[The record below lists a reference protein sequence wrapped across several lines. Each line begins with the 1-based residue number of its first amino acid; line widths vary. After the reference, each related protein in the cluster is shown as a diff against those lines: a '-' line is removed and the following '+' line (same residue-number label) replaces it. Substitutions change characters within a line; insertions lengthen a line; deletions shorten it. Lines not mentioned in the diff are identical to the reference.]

1 MVELKYG
8 LFDVTAAEDSSQ
20 SCSDVQPFA
29 DVTVLN
35 TPDLDNLTVKPWATL
50 ETNQW
55 LLDGS
60 KLTFP
65 DKPKQETFGLWSLQ
79 QSGDDGEFET
89 PITLVCDFK
98 DTHTTVGLTFI
109 FRDDSDDYASHLKL
123 QYYNSS
129 GNLIAE
135 KEFYPD
141 GTTYFAEGLVENYKK
156 IVITFYSTSLPH
168 RYLKLTELKYGA
180 VKIFDDDSII
190 SAQILEEADPTG
202 AELSINTLEFTAYT
216 TDFALLD
223 PRGAYVALQQRQ
235 AIGATVDG
243 ENFGVFFLDEPSSE
257 DDDTT
262 TFSCTDFL
270 GVIDET
276 SFMGGIYSNKNV
288 GELVLEIMTSAEV
301 ENSEYS
307 LTSSLSSKTVSGY
320 IPICTHREALQQVA
334 FAIGAVVDCSR
345 GKAIRIY
352 PQNTA
357 TIGTITHDEKF
368 DGHKVKMTALVTGV
382 EVTAHRYVLST
393 ETSNV
398 YEDTL
403 PVGTHTLTFG
413 SPYANLSII
422 GATILASGA
431 NYATVQVTTA
441 GQVTITGRQY
451 EDNTSVVGVYAS
463 ELPAN
468 AKPNVVSCD
477 SGATLVSAV
486 NAPQIAQRLYS
497 FYQNRYEDEGEILL
511 GNQRVGEVWRMNSLN
526 ERDIA
531 GAIQSLDINL
541 ITGIASAKI
550 TGQASTRTET

>member
-8 LFDVTAAEDSSQ
+8 LFDVTAAEDSRQ

-35 TPDLDNLTVKPWATL
+35 TPDLDNLMVKPWATL

-55 LLDGS
+55 VLDGS

-65 DKPKQETFGLWSLQ
+65 DKPKQENFGLWSLQ
-79 QSGDDGEFET
+79 QSGDIGEFET
-89 PITLVCDFK
+89 PITLVCDFT
-98 DTHTTVGLTFI
+98 DTHTTAGLTFI
-109 FRDDSDDYASHLKL
+109 FRQDSDDFASHLKL

-129 GNLIAE
+129 GKLITE

-141 GTTYFAEGLVENYKK
+141 STTYFAEGLVENYKK
-156 IVITFYSTSLPH
+156 IVVTFYSTSLPH

-223 PRGAYVALQQRQ
+223 PSGAYVALQQRQ

-243 ENFGVFFLDEPSSE
+243 NNFGVFFLDEPSSA

-270 GVIDET
+270 GVIDAT
-276 SFMGGIYSNKNV
+276 DFMGGIYFNKSA
-288 GELVLEIMTSAEV
+288 GELVSEIMTSAEV
-301 ENSEYS
+301 EVSEYS
-307 LTSSLSSKTVSGY
+307 LDSSLSSKTVSGY

-345 GKAIRIY
+345 GKAMRIY

-357 TIGTITHDEKF
+357 TVGTITHDEKF

-403 PVGTHTLTFG
+403 PIGTHTLTFG
-413 SPYANLSII
+413 SPYANLSIT

-431 NYATVQVTTA
+431 NYANVQVTTA
-441 GQVTITGRQY
+441 GKVTITGRQY

-477 SGATLVSAV
+477 SGATLVSTS
-486 NAPQIAQRLYS
+486 NASKIAQRLYS
-497 FYQNRYEDEGEILL
+497 FYQNRYEDEGEIIL
-511 GNQRVGEVWRMNSLN
+511 GNQKVGETWRTNSLN
-526 ERDIA
+526 NRDLV
-531 GAIQSLDINL
+531 GTIQSLDVDL
-541 ITGIASAKI
+541 ITGIANMKLCGSA
-550 TGQASTRTET
+550 AERSE